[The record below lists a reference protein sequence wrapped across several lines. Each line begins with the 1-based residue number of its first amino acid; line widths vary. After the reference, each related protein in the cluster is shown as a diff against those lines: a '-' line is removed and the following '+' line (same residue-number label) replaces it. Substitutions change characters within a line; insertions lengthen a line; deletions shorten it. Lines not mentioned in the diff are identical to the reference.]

1 MINSSP
7 FFNILL
13 YLISA
18 MKSAQ
23 INQYGGSEVIEI
35 NQSTSEPTVSSGKVL
50 VTIKAAGVNPAD
62 WKIREG
68 GLQQLISLQFPSTLG
83 MDFSGV
89 IKQVGEGVIPSE
101 FKQGDEVYGQAG
113 VVNGGSGAFAEMAL
127 ANKESIAHKP
137 KRLSHPESAALPLVG
152 VSAWWA
158 LVDDIGL
165 SNGQKILIHG
175 GAGGIGSIAIQ
186 LAKNLGAYVAT
197 TVSTNDKQF
206 VQELGAD
213 IVIDYKT
220 QSFEDLVHEYDAVFD
235 TVGGE
240 TYRRSFKVVKK
251 AGIIVS
257 MLEQPDSELM
267 NQYDVKAIFLFT
279 QATRERLTKLAQ
291 WIDQNNIRVNVE
303 KKFSLE
309 KAGDALDYQKDVH
322 PRGKVVLA
330 M

>member
-1 MINSSP
+1 
-7 FFNILL
+7 
-13 YLISA
+13 
-18 MKSAQ
+18 
-23 INQYGGSEVIEI
+23 
-35 NQSTSEPTVSSGKVL
+35 
-50 VTIKAAGVNPAD
+50 
-62 WKIREG
+62 
-68 GLQQLISLQFPSTLG
+68 

-89 IKQVGEGVIPSE
+89 VKQVGEGVVPSE

-137 KRLSHPESAALPLVG
+137 KGLSHPESAALPAVG

-220 QSFEDLVHEYDAVFD
+220 QTFEDLLHDYDAVFD
-235 TVGGE
+235 TVGGD

-251 AGIIVS
+251 GGIIVS

-267 NQYDVKAIFLFT
+267 NQYDVKAIFRFT

-291 WIDQNNIRVNVE
+291 WVDQNNIRVNVDMTFLLDE
-303 KKFSLE
+303 
-309 KAGDALDYQKDVH
+309 AGKALDYQKDVH